1 MSGIV
6 NAPWE
11 IRGEISKLQ
20 EAYEYLAKYA
30 LEGTDDP
37 HRSVIYDNIVS
48 GITDCAA
55 RIVREASVAES
66 ATLYYSTIRYGRLN
80 PDVTISSLAS
90 QYAAALDASR
100 LAAFGTAGTADSTPE
115 DIDSMERQLF
125 NTIWTTH
132 PLSNEDMDAIRSLL
146 RSVNTSLPFKMLVI
160 SALLAG
166 MLEFYDENRLI
177 IMADTYTAK
186 GEGFSAQL
194 SMRALTAI
202 IISLWVWRSRPYS
215 ARLRARMDAMAEE
228 PSWKKDVTAIA
239 LQLIRTRDTETIRRT
254 MTDEIIP
261 SMLKMRP
268 DIQKKMRDSNISA
281 EDMIDPETGDMN
293 PEWEEILDKSG
304 ISDKL
309 KRLSELQENGG
320 DVMMATFANL
330 KNFPFFND
338 MPSWFMVFDESNPA
352 VARVMSESGGDSL
365 GRLLAASRFICDS
378 DKFSML
384 LSLASVP
391 EGKRSM
397 MLGAIEQQNISMDE
411 IASTLIDHD
420 HNNRELAVTHYIQ
433 DLYRF
438 FKLFRRKGDFRDP
451 FGTNINPAEID
462 LPGNVFNDEDTIR
475 LLAEFYFSHRHYEDA
490 LPLFER
496 LRLLGAPD
504 ASVLQKMGYCHQAA
518 GRTAEALEMYQQ
530 AELLDS
536 TTPWLLRRLA
546 ACHRRLGDSH
556 RALHYYTRLAET
568 QPDDPGIAMRMADIL
583 TDTGDYETAL
593 RLYFKADY
601 LTEGKSAKTTRA
613 IAWTSMLDGN
623 YSQAASYFGRIPSS
637 GLTHT
642 DLLNMGHLAMMMSQF
657 QKAVDLYTRSIE
669 SNPEGKGAFAREFQA
684 DLRYLRRAG
693 VDDMVTGIVLD
704 KVLG

>member
-1 MSGIV
+1 MAGIV

-11 IRGEISKLQ
+11 IRGEISRLQ

-30 LEGTDDP
+30 LDGTCDP
-37 HRSVIYDNIVS
+37 HRSEVYDNITS

-66 ATLYYSTIRYGRLN
+66 PALYYSTIRYERLN
-80 PDVTISSLAS
+80 PGSTIASLAA
-90 QYAAALDASR
+90 QYSTALDASR
-100 LAAFGTAGTADSTPE
+100 LAAFGAGSATAPE
-115 DIDSMERQLF
+115 DVDRMERQIF
-125 NTIWTTH
+125 TRIWITH
-132 PLSNEDMDAIRSLL
+132 PLGNEDIEAIRSLL
-146 RSVNTSLPFKMLVI
+146 WSVNTPLPFKMLII
-160 SALLAG
+160 SALFAG
-166 MLEFYDENRLI
+166 ILEFYDENRLL
-177 IMADTYTAK
+177 IMADTYAAV
-186 GEGFSAQL
+186 GEGFSVHL
-194 SMRALTAI
+194 SMRALTAL
-202 IISLWVWRSRPYS
+202 IISLWVWRTRPQS
-215 ARLRARMDAMAEE
+215 AKMRTRMETLAEE
-228 PSWKKDVTAIA
+228 PSWKKDVTTIA

-268 DIQKKMRDSNISA
+268 DIQKKMRDSNMSA

-293 PEWEEILDKSG
+293 PEWEEMLDKSG

-309 KRLSELQENGG
+309 KRLSELQESGG

-352 VARVMSESGGDSL
+352 VAKVMSGAGGASL
-365 GRLLAASRFICDS
+365 ARLLAASRFVCDS

-384 LSLASVP
+384 LSLATVP
-391 EGKRSM
+391 EEKRRM
-397 MLGAIEQQNISMDE
+397 MLGAIEQQNINMDE
-411 IASTLIDHD
+411 IASTLIDTD
-420 HNNRELAVTHYIQ
+420 HNNRELAVTHYVQ

-451 FGTNINPAEID
+451 FGTNINPADID

-504 ASVLQKMGYCHQAA
+504 PSVLQKMGYCHQAA

-546 ACHRRLGDSH
+546 ACHRKLGDNS
-556 RALHYYTRLAET
+556 RALHYYSRLAEM
-568 QPDDPGIAMRMADIL
+568 QPDDTGIALRMADIL
-583 TDTGDYETAL
+583 TDTGDYGKAL
-593 RLYFKADY
+593 KLYFKVDY
-601 LTEGKSAKTTRA
+601 LTDGKSAKATRA
-613 IAWTSMLDGN
+613 IAWASMLDGN
-623 YSQAASYFGRIPSS
+623 YDQAASYFGRLSADEI
-637 GLTHT
+637 THT
-642 DLLNMGHLAMMMSQF
+642 DLLNMGHLAMMRSQF
-657 QKAVDLYTRSIE
+657 HNAVSHYTRSIE

-693 VDDMVTGIVLD
+693 VDDMITGIVLD